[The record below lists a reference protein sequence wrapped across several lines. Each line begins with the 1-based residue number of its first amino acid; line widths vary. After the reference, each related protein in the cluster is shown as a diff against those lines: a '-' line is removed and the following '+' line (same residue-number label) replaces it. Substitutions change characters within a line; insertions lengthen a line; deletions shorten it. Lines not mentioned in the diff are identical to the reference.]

1 LLNGD
6 EKEAQDAID
15 MIRIPTN
22 SLIMKYPLLI
32 GWTPARNIY
41 TALKN
46 LQSDVNTLKSDVST
60 LKSDVRTL
68 KVDMADVKR
77 MLEQLLRSK
86 LTYKQ
91 FLLHA

>member
-22 SLIMKYPLLI
+22 SLIVKYPLFI
-32 GWTPARNIY
+32 GWTQARNIY

-60 LKSDVRTL
+60 LK
-68 KVDMADVKR
+68 VDMADVKR
-77 MLEQLLRSK
+77 MLKQLLEK
-86 LTYKQ
+86 N
-91 FLLHA
+91 